1 MLNAMCMRT
10 RCVDQRLNRRSVR
23 KIEHSSMN
31 RAEIS
36 CDLLRTRV
44 KSHLKFGCSMRWS
57 NKRRSITELNSDS
70 HSKNFIVS
78 KQGRHANET
87 TRSWVVAPSSNRAM
101 VRPQLPSSSN
111 AGSAPAFVLCALARG
126 CAPGAGFIS
135 VSGYRP
141 DRSALHSDMR
151 SKRISGSAAA
161 TEPLHAPMNSP
172 KVTRLAADRGF
183 PFQPSSTH

>member
-1 MLNAMCMRT
+1 MRT
-10 RCVDQRLNRRSVR
+10 SVR

-36 CDLLRTRV
+36 CDPFRLRV
-44 KSHLKFGCSMRWS
+44 KSVFKFGCSMRWS
-57 NKRRSITELNSDS
+57 NKQRSITELNSDS

-78 KQGRHANET
+78 ASGRHANET
-87 TRSWVVAPSSNRAM
+87 TRSCGVLPSLKSASFQQQRSPSST
-101 VRPQLPSSSN
+101 N
-111 AGSAPAFVLCALARG
+111 AGPAPAFVLCAPHRG
-126 CAPGAGFIS
+126 DAPGAGFIS

-151 SKRISGSAAA
+151 LSKRTSGSAAA
-161 TEPLHAPMNSP
+161 TVPLHAPMNSP
-172 KVTRLAADRGF
+172 KGARLAASRGF